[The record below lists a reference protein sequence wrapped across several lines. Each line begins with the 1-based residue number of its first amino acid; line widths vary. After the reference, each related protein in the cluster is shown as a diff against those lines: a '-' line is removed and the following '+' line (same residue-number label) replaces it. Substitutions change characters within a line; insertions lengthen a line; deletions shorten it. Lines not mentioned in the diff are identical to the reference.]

1 MTGRLLRIMGIVL
14 LGLTAVITLLSGIGT
29 TCVALDATR
38 YDGMES
44 IADYRWL
51 YLLYVAAGVLIGA
64 LGIRATVLLVKG
76 RRGSYRAALMALVLG
91 AATGLLH
98 MATSR
103 ALRGSSMP
111 TDFVVY
117 VTAATLAIFLAFR
130 IPGIWRRVA
139 LAGRDDEATGLGAGV
154 AMIVAGITILTVQYW
169 AGPSHSIGGV
179 NYAASWGAII
189 AVTGWLLS
197 LGGSGVLAKGAAAAS
212 QVPLAQER
220 SRTH

>member
-1 MTGRLLRIMGIVL
+1 MTGRFLRIVGIVL

-38 YDGMES
+38 YEGMES

-51 YLLYVAAGVLIGA
+51 YLLYVAAGVIIGA
-64 LGIRATVLLVKG
+64 LGIRATALLVRG
-76 RRGSYRAALMALVLG
+76 RRGSYRAALVALVLG

-117 VTAATLAIFLAFR
+117 ATAVTLAVFLVFR
-130 IPGIWRRVA
+130 VPGIWKRVD
-139 LAGRDDEATGLGAGV
+139 LAGREEETGGLGAGI
-154 AMIVAGITILTVQYW
+154 AMIVAALTTLTGQYW
-169 AGPSHSIGGV
+169 AGPSHSIGGM
-179 NYAASWGAII
+179 NYAGAWP
-189 AVTGWLLS
+189 ALMAFAGWAML
-197 LGGSGVLAKGAAAAS
+197 LGGAGLLARWAAGRNSAAMVQLEGRLS
-212 QVPLAQER
+212 
-220 SRTH
+220 